1 MSIISVIIKVIL
13 KVMLDSMERFALS
26 LISILEKF
34 ITGLP
39 SLPGK
44 IGAMASKLVGK
55 FSGFLIEG
63 FSTAL
68 LNFGGFA
75 ENIVNTI
82 VESISGF
89 VQGGSVVT
97 SPLTLGVSGAV
108 GGTISKIL
116 EFIIVSTVSIIVA
129 GTVIYITAY
138 GLYTMLYYIFHL
150 FAGIFIAK
158 LLALVFITL
167 FLWVTGKVFKYFS
180 YENVRDLVIGIG
192 SKLLRPIIYIYRKIN
207 SIFRRPIIYI
217 YRKINSKFRGSE
229 RKISGGG
236 NVINDY
242 NYEIHIQI
250 LTLFFSSVL
259 IIALLNKVYELYY
272 EKEEEVKEEDNDN
285 DD

>member
-89 VQGGSVVT
+89 VQGGSAVI

-207 SIFRRPIIYI
+207 S
-217 YRKINSKFRGSE
+217 KFRGSGIQ
-229 RKISGGG
+229 KGGG
-236 NVINDY
+236 YFNESN
-242 NYEIHIQI
+242 EIHIQI

-259 IIALLNKVYELYY
+259 IIALLSKVYQLYY
-272 EKEEEVKEEDNDN
+272 EKEEEIKEEEENNND
-285 DD
+285 